1 MRQNKTNI
9 YFISTG
15 AKNSHNIN
23 IQTEGGPQDHSFHHS
38 SDSRKVYDNLNASN
52 TNSLILEKDDIN
64 SKSGM
69 LTNDS
74 QVNQN
79 SNLSIGLDSDPKLNV
94 LGKRVE
100 QQ

>member
-1 MRQNKTNI
+1 M
-9 YFISTG
+9 
-15 AKNSHNIN
+15 
-23 IQTEGGPQDHSFHHS
+23 
-38 SDSRKVYDNLNASN
+38 YDNLNASN

-100 QQ
+100 HQ